1 MSLLERIDA
10 CHRYDLRKFKPF
22 LVAGERLGHVRHDLA
37 HEFEKFPSV
46 FTNSAH
52 ALSVKDHL
60 AQFDSRTAA
69 INTVAQELAARGI
82 VGGWRNELFPV
93 APRFGAAPLFDVE
106 RALVPF
112 LGVKAYGVHL
122 NGYVREGDRILL
134 WVGRRAKD
142 RPIEPGKLDHLV
154 AGGLPSH
161 ISPFDN
167 LMKEAAEEASIP
179 KELARR
185 AKPAGAIAYRMELN
199 GHLRDDTLFVYDL
212 ELPPDFVPVNHDGE
226 IADFRLMP
234 LREVER
240 ILAETED
247 FKFNVGLVVIDFM
260 IRLGHLTP
268 ERDDYCELALALGR
282 GSRLFLD

>member
-1 MSLLERIDA
+1 MSLLERIEA
-10 CHRYDLRKFKPF
+10 CHRYDLRRFKSF
-22 LVAGERLGHVRHDLA
+22 LVAGERLGYVRHDLA
-37 HEFEKFPSV
+37 VEFGRFPSV
-46 FTNSAH
+46 FVNTAE
-52 ALSVKDHL
+52 ALQIKEHL

-69 INTVAQELAARGI
+69 INTVAQEMAARGI
-82 VGGWRNELFPV
+82 VRGWRNEFFPV
-93 APRFGAAPLFDVE
+93 APKYGAAPLFDLE

-122 NGYVREGDRILL
+122 NGYVRDGDKILL
-134 WVGRRAKD
+134 WVGKRSAD

-161 ISPFDN
+161 ISAFDN

-185 AKPAGAIAYRMELN
+185 ANPAGALAYRMELN

-212 ELPPDFVPVNHDGE
+212 ELPADFVPHNHDGE
-226 IADFRLMP
+226 IASFELMP
-234 LREVER
+234 LEEVER
-240 ILAETED
+240 ILRDTED

-260 IRLGHLTP
+260 VRMGHLTP
-268 ERDDYCELALALGR
+268 ERADYCDIALALAGPH
-282 GSRLFLD
+282 

>member
-1 MSLLERIDA
+1 MSLLERIEA
-10 CHRYDLRKFKPF
+10 CHRYSLKKFKPF
-22 LVAGERLGHVRHDLA
+22 LVAGERLGYVRHDLA
-37 HEFEKFPSV
+37 VEFGKFPSV
-46 FTNSAH
+46 FVNSAE
-52 ALSVKDHL
+52 ALQIKEHL

-69 INTVAQELAARGI
+69 INTVAQELAARRI
-82 VGGWRNELFPV
+82 VTGWRNELFPV
-93 APRFGAAPLFDVE
+93 ATKFGAPPLFDLE

-122 NGYVREGDRILL
+122 NGYVRDGDQILL
-134 WVGRRAKD
+134 WVGKRSAD

-167 LMKEAAEEASIP
+167 LMKESAEEASIP

-185 AKPAGAIAYRMELN
+185 AEPAGALAYRMELN

-212 ELPPDFVPVNHDGE
+212 ELPRDFVPHNHDGE
-226 IADFRLMP
+226 IASFELLP
-234 LREVER
+234 LHEVER
-240 ILAETED
+240 ILSQTEA

-260 IRLGHLTP
+260 IRMGHLTP
-268 ERDDYCELALALGR
+268 ERADYCDLALALA
-282 GSRLFLD
+282 DPH

>member
-1 MSLLERIDA
+1 MTLLARIAA
-10 CHRYDLRKFKPF
+10 CHKHDLARFRPF
-22 LVAGERLGHVRHDLA
+22 LVAGERLGYVRHDLA
-37 HEFEKFPSV
+37 REFGRFPSV
-46 FTNSAH
+46 FTAEDG

-69 INTVAQELAARGI
+69 INTVAQELVERGI
-82 VGGWRNELFPV
+82 VTGWRNELFPV
-93 APRFGAAPLFDVE
+93 APRYGAAPLFDLE

-122 NGYVREGDRILL
+122 NGYVRDGDRILL
-134 WVGRRAKD
+134 WVGKRADD

-185 AKPAGAIAYRMELN
+185 ARPAGAIAYRMELN

-212 ELPPDFVPVNHDGE
+212 ELPRDFTPRNHDGE
-226 IADFRLMP
+226 IASFRLMS
-234 LREVER
+234 LDQVEE
-240 ILAETED
+240 ILAATEA

-260 IRLGHLTP
+260 IRMGHLTP
-268 ERDDYCELALALGR
+268 ERDDYCDLALALAR
-282 GSRLFLD
+282 GIR

>member
-1 MSLLERIDA
+1 MTLLARIAA
-10 CHRYDLRKFKPF
+10 CHKHDLARFRPF
-22 LVAGERLGHVRHDLA
+22 LVAGERLGYVRHDLA
-37 HEFEKFPSV
+37 REFGRFPSV
-46 FTNSAH
+46 FTAEDD

-69 INTVAQELAARGI
+69 INTVAQELVERGI
-82 VGGWRNELFPV
+82 VTGWRNELFPV
-93 APRFGAAPLFDVE
+93 APRYGAPPLFDLE
-106 RALVPF
+106 RALVPV

-122 NGYVREGDRILL
+122 NGYVRDGDRILL
-134 WVGRRAKD
+134 WVGKRADD

-185 AKPAGAIAYRMELN
+185 ARPAGAIAYRMELG

-212 ELPPDFVPVNHDGE
+212 ELPRDFTPRNHDGE
-226 IADFRLMP
+226 IASFRLMP
-234 LREVER
+234 LDQVEE
-240 ILAETED
+240 ILAATEA
-247 FKFNVGLVVIDFM
+247 FKFNVGLVIIDFM
-260 IRLGHLTP
+260 IRMGHLTP
-268 ERDDYCELALALGR
+268 ERDDYCDLALALAR
-282 GSRLFLD
+282 GTQ

>member
-1 MSLLERIDA
+1 MSLLERIEA
-10 CHRYDLRKFKPF
+10 CHRYSLKRFKPF
-22 LVAGERLGHVRHDLA
+22 LVAGERLGYVRHDLA
-37 HEFEKFPSV
+37 VEFGKFPSV
-46 FTNSAH
+46 FVNSAE
-52 ALSVKDHL
+52 ALQIKEHL

-69 INTVAQELAARGI
+69 INTVAQELAARRI
-82 VGGWRNELFPV
+82 VTGWRNELFPV
-93 APRFGAAPLFDVE
+93 ATKFGAPPLFDLE

-122 NGYVREGDRILL
+122 NGYVRDGEQILL
-134 WVGRRAKD
+134 WVGKRAD
-142 RPIEPGKLDHLV
+142 NRPIEPGKLDHLV

-185 AKPAGAIAYRMELN
+185 AEPAGALAYRMELN

-212 ELPPDFVPVNHDGE
+212 ELPRDFVPHNHDGE
-226 IADFRLMP
+226 IASFELLP
-234 LREVER
+234 LHEVER
-240 ILAETED
+240 ILAETEA

-260 IRLGHLTP
+260 IRMGHLTP
-268 ERDDYCELALALGR
+268 ERADYCDLALALA
-282 GSRLFLD
+282 DAH

>member
-1 MSLLERIDA
+1 MSLLERIEA

-22 LVAGERLGHVRHDLA
+22 LVAGERLGYARHDLA
-37 HEFEKFPSV
+37 VEFGKFPSV
-46 FTNSAH
+46 FTNAAE
-52 ALSVKDHL
+52 ALQVKEHL
-60 AQFDSRTAA
+60 ARFDSRTAA

-82 VGGWRNELFPV
+82 VTGWRNELFPV
-93 APRFGAAPLFDVE
+93 APKFGATPLFDLE

-112 LGVKAYGVHL
+112 LGVKAYGVHM
-122 NGYVREGDRILL
+122 NGYVRDGDRILL
-134 WVGRRAKD
+134 WVGRRSAD

-185 AKPAGAIAYRMELN
+185 ANPAGALAYRMELN
-199 GHLRDDTLFVYDL
+199 GHLRDDTVFVYDL
-212 ELPPDFVPVNHDGE
+212 ELPADFTPHNHDGE
-226 IADFRLMP
+226 IASFELMP
-234 LREVER
+234 LEAVER
-240 ILAETED
+240 ILAETEA

-260 IRLGHLTP
+260 IRMGHLTP
-268 ERDDYCELALALGR
+268 ERADYCDLALALAGPH
-282 GSRLFLD
+282 